1 MALPPFHIHPTVEFV
16 FVLVIGAYLLAIR
29 DRRRTLAVG
38 TPGASLAR
46 DQVATRRQI
55 TLFSIGVG
63 VLWIGAEWP
72 IHDLAER
79 YLYSMHMVQHL
90 LFTFVAPPLLI
101 AGMPVWMLR
110 KILSPRPVAA
120 AARVLTR
127 PIVALAIFN
136 GMFLF
141 THWPAVVTL
150 SVQSELFHFAL
161 HVALVGAALLMWWP
175 VMSPLPEM
183 PALPAPAQMLYLFV
197 QSIAPTVP
205 ASFLTFGSKPLYPV
219 YETFPRIWGISAL
232 LDQQIAGL
240 IMKLAGGAILWGVIT
255 VIFFRWHAREE
266 RDGMDA
272 LAFRDVERDVRAEL
286 SSR

>member
-16 FVLVIGAYLLAIR
+16 FLLVEGTYLLAIR
-29 DRRRTLAVG
+29 DRRRSLAVG
-38 TPGASLAR
+38 TPGGSLAK

-79 YLYSMHMVQHL
+79 YLYSIHMVQHL
-90 LFTFVAPPLLI
+90 MFTFVAAPLLI

-110 KILSPRPVAA
+110 KILHPRPVAA

-136 GMFLF
+136 GMLLF
-141 THWPAVVTL
+141 SHWPAIVTL
-150 SVQSELFHFAL
+150 SVQSELFHFGL
-161 HVALVGAALLMWWP
+161 HVALVGSALLMWWP

-183 PALPAPAQMLYLFV
+183 PSLPPPAQMLYLFV
-197 QSIAPTVP
+197 QSIAPTIP
-205 ASFLTFGSKPLYPV
+205 ASFLTFGTKPLYPI

-240 IMKLAGGAILWGVIT
+240 IMKLVGGAILWTVIT

-272 LAFRDVERDVRAEL
+272 LSLRDVDRDVRAGL